1 MGCIAQVTPVIL
13 SLSSQSAFTA
23 QWIVEGIVIDVWWER
38 EGSLVV
44 RSLAWESSDGSS
56 VVVAL
61 VVGGKNSDDDIDA
74 SSTLRSSRL
83 GECMGDIDSLE
94 PSALGLA
101 SWPFLDC
108 SLASNL
114 NVDSQHP
121 PASIW
126 DSSFVGLDFNIN
138 FIVEF
143 VGDEDLSDDVTSF
156 SDQVKV
162 ISFTSFFRAVGNAY
176 RGISAWL
183 SSGCIGNV
191 DVDSLNGRISTGI
204 GDSE

>member
-1 MGCIAQVTPVIL
+1 MSRHLVT
-13 SLSSQSAFTA
+13 
-23 QWIVEGIVIDVWWER
+23 
-38 EGSLVV
+38 
-44 RSLAWESSDGSS
+44 
-56 VVVAL
+56 
-61 VVGGKNSDDDIDA
+61 
-74 SSTLRSSRL
+74 
-83 GECMGDIDSLE
+83 
-94 PSALGLA
+94 
-101 SWPFLDC
+101 
-108 SLASNL
+108 
-114 NVDSQHP
+114 
-121 PASIW
+121 
-126 DSSFVGLDFNIN
+126 FVGLDFNIN

-191 DVDSLNGRISTGI
+191 DVDSLNGRISTGV